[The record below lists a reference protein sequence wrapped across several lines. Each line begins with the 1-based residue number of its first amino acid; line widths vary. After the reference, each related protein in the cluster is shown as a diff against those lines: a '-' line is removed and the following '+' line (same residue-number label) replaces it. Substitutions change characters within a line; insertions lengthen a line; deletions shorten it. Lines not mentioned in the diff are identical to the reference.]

1 MKNMMKKTICAMTL
15 AAVCVTGSLAIVSTA
30 SASGHDVQDEYISDS
45 DSLVLRDQ
53 ASYDSPVVFYADGSG
68 YELHVMDYMDGFG
81 YCYVPYFDVNGWV
94 DLSDTYY
101 VDTIDFT
108 EDYDTDEFV
117 EVLHSSV
124 ASGFLALRNAPVN
137 DDSNI
142 IAEIYRN
149 GTRLL
154 MTGTYS
160 GSYGYCYVPDF
171 DMYGWVNTD
180 FTF

>member
-15 AAVCVTGSLAIVSTA
+15 AAVCVTSSLAIASTA

-53 ASYDSPVVFYADGSG
+53 ASCDSPVVFYADGSG

-81 YCYVPYFDVNGWV
+81 YCYVP
-94 DLSDTYY
+94 
-101 VDTIDFT
+101 
-108 EDYDTDEFV
+108 
-117 EVLHSSV
+117 
-124 ASGFLALRNAPVN
+124 A
-137 DDSNI
+137 
-142 IAEIYRN
+142 
-149 GTRLL
+149 
-154 MTGTYS
+154 
-160 GSYGYCYVPDF
+160 F